1 MINIANRQSD
11 LAKIHIAIKQ
21 LGLSDAEHRRRLML
35 SFGKDSSSGLTDAE
49 RKHYLA
55 DLCKLG
61 FKAKPKSKTKI
72 DRTQDV
78 TPQMRKARAIW
89 LMLHDIGVVRDP
101 SESALTQWARRQ
113 YKIDAL
119 QWQQRPDLLIEALKK
134 WAMRHLPAWC
144 GSHPKFKDAVKTI
157 KSMTLAEI
165 EQQPQ
170 PQHHLL
176 LLALRLQ
183 HLRIDPFLF
192 DAYCDCWD
200 LLSDQRVDHVS

>member
-1 MINIANRQSD
+1 MAKAPINRQSD
-11 LAKIHIAIKQ
+11 LAKIHIGLKQ
-21 LGLSDAEHRRRLML
+21 LGISDAEHRRRLML

-49 RKHYLA
+49 RTRYLA
-55 DLCKLG
+55 DLRKLG

-78 TPQMRKARAIW
+78 TPQIRKARAIW

-101 SESALTQWARRQ
+101 SESALTQWACRQ

-157 KSMTLAEI
+157 KSMTPAEI
-165 EQQPQ
+165 EQQSQ
-170 PQHHLL
+170 PRLL
-176 LLALRLQ
+176 LLAIRLQ
-183 HLRIDPFLF
+183 HLSAAPLLF
-192 DAYCDCWD
+192 DAYCECWE
-200 LLSDQRVDHVS
+200 LLSGQRVDHVS

>member
-1 MINIANRQSD
+1 MIRIANRQSD

-21 LGLSDAEHRRRLML
+21 LGLSDAEHRRRLME
-35 SFGKDSSSGLTDAE
+35 SFGKDSSSGLTDSE
-49 RKHYLA
+49 RTRYLA
-55 DLCKLG
+55 DLRKLG

-89 LMLHDIGVVRDP
+89 LILYDIGVVRDP

-144 GSHPKFKDAVKTI
+144 GSHPKFKDSVKTF
-157 KSMTLAEI
+157 KCSTAN
-165 EQQPQ
+165 
-170 PQHHLL
+170 
-176 LLALRLQ
+176 
-183 HLRIDPFLF
+183 DF
-192 DAYCDCWD
+192 DRYCEYWE
-200 LLSDQRVDHVS
+200 LLSGRKLDHVS